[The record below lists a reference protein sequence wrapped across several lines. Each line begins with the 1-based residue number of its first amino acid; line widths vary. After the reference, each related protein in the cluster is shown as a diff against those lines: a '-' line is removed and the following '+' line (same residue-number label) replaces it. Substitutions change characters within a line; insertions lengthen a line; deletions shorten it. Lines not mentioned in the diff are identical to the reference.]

1 MLEEYGVLI
10 NFMVLVVLI
19 FTFILGIFGY
29 SLSKK
34 NIKKRDYEKI
44 LEHVYNPLEKA
55 ITTLHLEIENS
66 KTNIKGD
73 SFKNFETAYL
83 DVKKNYGHLIDNET
97 NRYINDLY
105 RANEDLDHY
114 DEEKYKNFVALTG
127 IVRTHMGH
135 KVKEINE
142 KL

>member
-10 NFMVLVVLI
+10 SLMV
-19 FTFILGIFGY
+19 FIVGALTLL
-29 SLSKK
+29 LSYKK
-34 NIKKRDYEKI
+34 YMKIKHEKI
-44 LEHVYNPLEKA
+44 LECVYNPLEKA
-55 ITTLHLEIENS
+55 ITVLHSEIEND

-73 SFKNFETAYL
+73 SFKEFENAYL
-83 DVKKNYGHLIDNET
+83 DVKEKHGHLIDDET
-97 NRYINDLY
+97 NKYIDDLY
-105 RANEDLDHY
+105 RANEDVNKPYSD
-114 DEEKYKNFVALTG
+114 EKYKNFVALTG